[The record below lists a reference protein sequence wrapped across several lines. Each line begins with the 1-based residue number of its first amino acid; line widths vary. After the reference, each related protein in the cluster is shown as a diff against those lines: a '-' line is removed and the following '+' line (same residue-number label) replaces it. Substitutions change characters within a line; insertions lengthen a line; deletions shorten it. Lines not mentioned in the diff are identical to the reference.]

1 MARALAVLTIL
12 GTTLAPVARAQ
23 AGDEPGA
30 RARTILADPRFQRG
44 AAGDET
50 DSPRPASESGSP
62 AEEGELPLPRDT
74 PPPVPPVPPAP
85 PVPDEVVGGTSD
97 LAAAVSWG
105 FLAVAA
111 TLLLVWAIRA
121 WQARRRI
128 LDSAA
133 GAPAEKRTAT
143 AGGDTAAVTPADAD
157 RLAAAGRYA
166 EAVHLLLLAVIGQIA
181 ERSRRLPAASQ
192 TSRELARL
200 LPLRSEARAA
210 FGELVRDVERSHF
223 GAFPAGREDYEANV
237 RRFLTI
243 VARSPA

>member
-12 GTTLAPVARAQ
+12 GTTLAPVAWAQ

-30 RARTILADPRFQRG
+30 RARTILSDPRFQRS

-74 PPPVPPVPPAP
+74 PPPAP

-121 WQARRRI
+121 WQARRRT

-133 GAPAEKRTAT
+133 GAPPEARSAT

-166 EAVHLLLLAVIGQIA
+166 EAVHLLLLAVIG